1 METEVYIK
9 ETPMLIMFGLI
20 FLIIFGLWLIK
31 RVKSYDF
38 NNKSTIYF
46 LWNNSDL
53 IGGCLIGIA
62 LLIIVVFF

>member
-9 ETPMLIMFGLI
+9 DTPMLIMFGLI
-20 FLIIFGLWLIK
+20 FLIIFGLWLMK

-46 LWNNSDL
+46 MWNNSDV
-53 IGGCLIGIA
+53 IGGFLIGIA